1 MSLPLPEEI
10 GLTRELAAG
19 PETAADTRPAF
30 RPEFDERIAQGRQLI
45 DAAFDKSA
53 PRRMPAGTRI
63 FGPENSSDPVHRLDS
78 GWAYRAIDWPDGRRA
93 IIEIYLPGDTIGI
106 EAAVRDRPVDEVVAV
121 TALTVHTIDNAAFS
135 ELMASPVAAAI
146 FGLLAEQQWRID
158 RLAAALARRDA
169 HERLALML
177 VDLYDRLRRR
187 DPTMPSSYALPL
199 TQQQIGDHLG
209 LTLVHVN
216 RVLRSLR
223 EKDIVS
229 IDHHVVTI
237 RDLERLRQLAGL
249 DKAALYRPGERLL
262 GRREVK
268 PIGTEVSE
276 LSELALS

>member
-1 MSLPLPEEI
+1 M
-10 GLTRELAAG
+10 AAG
-19 PETAADTRPAF
+19 ARPAF
-30 RPEFDERIAQGRQLI
+30 RPEFDERIAEGRPVI
-45 DAAFDKSA
+45 DAAFDQSV

-63 FGPENSSDPVHRLDS
+63 FTPESSGNPVHRLDS

-93 IIEIYLPGDTIGI
+93 IIEIYLPGDILGI
-106 EAAVRDRPVDEVVAV
+106 EVAVRDQPLDEVVAV
-121 TALTVHTIDNAAFS
+121 TALTVHTIDTAAFAD
-135 ELMASPVAAAI
+135 LMAGPVAAAI
-146 FGLLAEQQWRID
+146 FGLLTEQQWRID

-169 HERLALML
+169 HERLSLML

-249 DKAALYRPGERLL
+249 DKAALYRPGERFL
-262 GRREVK
+262 GRREARSS
-268 PIGTEVSE
+268 GTEVGE
-276 LSELALS
+276 LSELALP